1 MVDLSVQIG
10 KVRLKNPIMPA
21 SGAFSTDLAQIV
33 DINRLGALVATTV
46 SREYRIGNPTP
57 RVAELECGMIN
68 SIGLP
73 TKGIEYFLSHQVP
86 DYKRFTPP
94 LVASISAQTADDFE
108 AMTRDVSVPEVAV
121 IEVNISCPTR
131 NPGGGN
137 FAMHEDHTLQVV
149 KRIRAATDKPV
160 WVKLSPNA
168 GDVAAVAQAAEAG
181 GADALVVSNT
191 ILGLKINIDTFR
203 PAIGNKYGGISG
215 PGVKPIIMRM
225 VHQCW
230 QVVKIPIIGC
240 GGICKVEDVV
250 EYMLAGASAVMMGYI
265 IFRNPSALTGIIDD
279 LEAWCD
285 KRGFD
290 RVADLTGAMINDP
303 IAETYAAAMAPIGQ
317 GHTTFKPARK
327 KIPAE

>member
-1 MVDLSVQIG
+1 MVDLTVQIG
-10 KVRLKNPIMPA
+10 NVTLKNPIMPA
-21 SGAFSTDLAQIV
+21 SGAFSTDLAQV
-33 DINRLGALVATTV
+33 MDINRLGALVAKTV

-73 TKGIEYFLSHQVP
+73 TKGIGYFLDHQVP
-86 DYKRFTPP
+86 DYARFTPP
-94 LVASISAQTADDFE
+94 LVASISATTADDFE
-108 AMTRDVSVPEVAV
+108 AMTREVSAHPDVDV

-137 FAMHEDHTLQVV
+137 FALHEDHTFQVTQ
-149 KRIRAATDKPV
+149 RIRGATEKPV

-168 GDVAAVAQAAEAG
+168 GDVVAIGLAAEAA

-203 PAIGNKYGGISG
+203 PAIGNKFGGISG
-215 PGVKPIIMRM
+215 PGIKPIIVRM
-225 VHQCW
+225 VHQVS
-230 QVVKIPIIGC
+230 QRVKIPVIGC

-250 EYMLAGASAVMMGYI
+250 EYMLAGASAVMLGYI
-265 IFRNPSALTGIIDD
+265 IFRNPSSLVAMIDQ
-279 LEAWCD
+279 LAEWCD
-285 KRGFD
+285 KRGFK

-303 IAETYAAAMAPIGQ
+303 IADTFTAAAAPIGQ
-317 GHTTFKPARK
+317 GHKTFVPAG
-327 KIPAE
+327 

>member
-1 MVDLSVQIG
+1 MVDLTVRIG
-10 KVRLKNPIMPA
+10 NVTLKNPVMPA
-21 SGAFSTDLAQIV
+21 SGAFSTDLAQV
-33 DINRLGALVATTV
+33 MDINRLGALVAKTV

-73 TKGIEYFLSHQVP
+73 TKGIGYFLDHQVP
-86 DYKRFTPP
+86 DYARFTPP
-94 LVASISAQTADDFE
+94 LVASISATTADDFE
-108 AMTRDVSVPEVAV
+108 AMTREVSAHPDVDV

-137 FAMHEDHTLQVV
+137 FALHEDHTFQVTQ
-149 KRIRAATDKPV
+149 RIRAATQKPV

-168 GDVAAVAQAAEAG
+168 GDVVAIGLAAEAA

-203 PAIGNKYGGISG
+203 PAIGNKFGGISG
-215 PGVKPIIMRM
+215 PGIKPIIVRM
-225 VHQCW
+225 VHQVS
-230 QVVKIPIIGC
+230 QRVKIPVIGC

-250 EYMLAGASAVMMGYI
+250 EYMLAGASAVMLGYI
-265 IFRNPSALTGIIDD
+265 IFRNPSSLVAIIDQ
-279 LEAWCD
+279 LAEWCD
-285 KRGFD
+285 KRGFR

-303 IAETYAAAMAPIGQ
+303 IAETFSAAAAPIGQ
-317 GHTTFKPARK
+317 GHKTFVPAG
-327 KIPAE
+327 